1 MQEPRMVAIS
11 INNKFLSLEIRIKD
25 AELIES
31 IMHGLASYVKNG
43 SPIWVMRTFSASLGD
58 SSIEMVSKEISKG
71 EDMDQFLEDT
81 RRLISSFIEQE

>member
-81 RRLISSFIEQE
+81 RRLISSFIEKE

>member
-1 MQEPRMVAIS
+1 MVAIS